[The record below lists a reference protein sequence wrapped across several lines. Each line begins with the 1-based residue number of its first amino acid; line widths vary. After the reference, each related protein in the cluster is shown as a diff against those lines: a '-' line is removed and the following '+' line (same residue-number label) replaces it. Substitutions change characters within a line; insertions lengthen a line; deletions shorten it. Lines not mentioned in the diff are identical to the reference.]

1 MGFGSA
7 SPAEAAARL
16 AALQVAAAAED
27 LAAADADAAA
37 LFGAGDLDAGDA
49 TLVNEPLVQNAAK
62 KPATRTGLKAPE
74 SVVCYL
80 GPTNSGKTWRALDF
94 LASRGDGCYAGPLR
108 ALAWEVRESMV
119 ARVADKWGKIAPG
132 VGLWTGEESEDA
144 DASVLC
150 CTAEVAPADGDV
162 LVLDEVH
169 WCVDGWRGHAWTRL
183 LMAAKSGRYR
193 HVRVCGPV
201 EALPLLERVFE
212 ANVADGTFEVDR
224 TARRSRLTFE
234 GDVGD
239 LTSFLRA
246 RVAEQRFVAVVAFSR
261 SSVLALA
268 AAAQAAGARAS
279 VIFGKL
285 PPEARRS
292 QLEAA
297 RDGTLDVIV
306 CTDVI
311 GHGIN
316 LPLDDVVFA
325 ETRKFDG
332 TSKRDLDVWEAAQ
345 VAGRAGRGDTPG
357 HCWVYGKFNAKAAL
371 VKRAVAVANGDG
383 AADGSGGLDLDRAV
397 LSPDLGALVDVC
409 GGEASILHLPNAIAL
424 WREELAKDFEADDSA
439 FPTWVK
445 GGDFADL
452 TARLRKLASPELV
465 PRDVRRALKLGD
477 LWHLARLPIGER
489 NFDEIAEAACLLTTA
504 RAPADF
510 ELVDGEKLED
520 EVQRLGDLLIAAR
533 RFPGILP
540 PGILM
545 AARGTEDEDPYD
557 DALEAAEA
565 LYLEGSKRVGTQVQR
580 CIDNARKCID
590 CGRNKSANA
599 KPSDARCRSCF
610 LAKMRDE
617 QEQRRASDAASM
629 PATPST
635 PGRPVMLDLRRTPY
649 TPMGTPIVLAP
660 GTPILGNPG
669 GLVPYGR
676 GPPPPPPPPQAY
688 PGRGGGRSRGGG
700 GRGKGGRGLHDV
712 NARTR
717 NRGKGGG
724 KGRPENKPGQ
734 YF

>member
-7 SPAEAAARL
+7 SPAEAAAPRGL
-16 AALQVAAAAED
+16 AGRRRRQD

-49 TLVNEPLVQNAAK
+49 
-62 KPATRTGLKAPE
+62 R
-74 SVVCYL
+74 
-80 GPTNSGKTWRALDF
+80 SGKTWRALDF

-119 ARVADKWGKIAPG
+119 QRVAEKWGKIAPG

-246 RVAEQRFVAVVAFSR
+246 RVAERRFVAVVAFSR

-268 AAAQAAGARAS
+268 ARRRPRAGAR
-279 VIFGKL
+279 
-285 PPEARRS
+285 R
-292 QLEAA
+292 
-297 RDGTLDVIV
+297 
-306 CTDVI
+306 
-311 GHGIN
+311 
-316 LPLDDVVFA
+316 
-325 ETRKFDG
+325 
-332 TSKRDLDVWEAAQ
+332 
-345 VAGRAGRGDTPG
+345 GRGRGDAPG

-371 VKRAVAVANGDG
+371 VKKAVAVANGDG
-383 AADGSGGLDLDRAV
+383 APVRRPAVGRAV

-424 WREELAKDFEADDSA
+424 WREELARDFEADDSA

-489 NFDEIAEAACLLTTA
+489 NFDEIAEAACLLATA

-510 ELVDGEKLED
+510 EVVDGEKLED

-540 PGILM
+540 PGILA
-545 AARGTEDEDPYD
+545 AARGSEDEEPYD

-580 CIDNARKCID
+580 CIDNARKCVD

-635 PGRPVMLDLRRTPY
+635 PGRPVVLDLRRTPY

-660 GTPILGNPG
+660 GTPIVGNRETSRPTAA
-669 GLVPYGR
+669 GR
-676 GPPPPPPPPQAY
+676 RCRRRRPAAY

-700 GRGKGGRGLHDV
+700 GRGKRPRPPDV

-724 KGRPENKPGQ
+724 KGKPENKPGQ

>member
-49 TLVNEPLVQNAAK
+49 TLVTEPLVQNAAK
-62 KPATRTGLKAPE
+62 KPAARTGLKAPE

-108 ALAWEVRESMV
+108 ALAW
-119 ARVADKWGKIAPG
+119 
-132 VGLWTGEESEDA
+132 
-144 DASVLC
+144 
-150 CTAEVAPADGDV
+150 EVAPADGDV

-239 LTSFLRA
+239 LTSFLASREKRRRRRLQPVVRPGAGGCGAGRGRA
-246 RVAEQRFVAVVAFSR
+246 RVGHLRQ
-261 SSVLALA
+261 A
-268 AAAQAAGARAS
+268 AAGGAAVPARGARRHA
-279 VIFGKL
+279 
-285 PPEARRS
+285 
-292 QLEAA
+292 
-297 RDGTLDVIV
+297 DVIV

-345 VAGRAGRGDTPG
+345 VAGRAGRGDAPG

-371 VKRAVAVANGDG
+371 VKKAVAVANGDG

-489 NFDEIAEAACLLTTA
+489 NFDEIAEAACLLATA

-510 ELVDGEKLED
+510 DLVDGEKLED
-520 EVQRLGDLLIAAR
+520 
-533 RFPGILP
+533 
-540 PGILM
+540 
-545 AARGTEDEDPYD
+545 
-557 DALEAAEA
+557 EAAEA

-580 CIDNARKCID
+580 CIDNARKCVD

-599 KPSDARCRSCF
+599 KPSDALPVVLPRED
-610 LAKMRDE
+610 A
-617 QEQRRASDAASM
+617 RRAGAAPRERRGVDARDAVDAG
-629 PATPST
+629 PA
-635 PGRPVMLDLRRTPY
+635 RRAGPAPDAY

-660 GTPILGNPG
+660 GTPIVGNPETSR
-669 GLVPYGR
+669 PTAAGR
-676 GPPPPPPPPQAY
+676 RRRRRRPRAARAAAAAKPRRRRPRQ
-688 PGRGGGRSRGGG
+688 GRPR
-700 GRGKGGRGLHDV
+700 LHDV

-734 YF
+734 

>member
-49 TLVNEPLVQNAAK
+49 TLVTEPLVQNAAK
-62 KPATRTGLKAPE
+62 KPAARTGLKAPE

-80 GPTNSGKTWRALDF
+80 GPTNSGKTWRADF

-119 ARVADKWGKIAPG
+119 ERVAEKWGKIAPG

-169 WCVDGWRGHAWTRL
+169 C
-183 LMAAKSGRYR
+183 
-193 HVRVCGPV
+193 
-201 EALPLLERVFE
+201 
-212 ANVADGTFEVDR
+212 
-224 TARRSRLTFE
+224 
-234 GDVGD
+234 
-239 LTSFLRA
+239 
-246 RVAEQRFVAVVAFSR
+246 R

-297 RDGTLDVIV
+297 TARRRHRRG
-306 CTDVI
+306 
-311 GHGIN
+311 
-316 LPLDDVVFA
+316 P
-325 ETRKFDG
+325 R
-332 TSKRDLDVWEAAQ
+332 
-345 VAGRAGRGDTPG
+345 GRGDAPG

-371 VKRAVAVANGDG
+371 VKKAVAVANGDG

-465 PRDVRRALKLGD
+465 PRRAESAEARRPLAPRAAAHRRAQLRRDRRGRVPAGD
-477 LWHLARLPIGER
+477 G
-489 NFDEIAEAACLLTTA
+489 A
-504 RAPADF
+504 RARTSTSSTA
-510 ELVDGEKLED
+510 KLED

-540 PGILM
+540 PGILA
-545 AARGTEDEDPYD
+545 AARGTEDGDPYD

-580 CIDNARKCID
+580 CIDNARKCVD

-635 PGRPVMLDLRRTPY
+635 PGRPVVLDLRRTPY
-649 TPMGTPIVLAP
+649 TPMGTPIP
-660 GTPILGNPG
+660 RRRRP
-669 GLVPYGR
+669 R
-676 GPPPPPPPPQAY
+676 Q
-688 PGRGGGRSRGGG
+688 
-700 GRGKGGRGLHDV
+700 GGRGLHDV
-712 NARTR
+712 NARTL

-724 KGRPENKPGQ
+724 KGKPENKPGQ
-734 YF
+734 